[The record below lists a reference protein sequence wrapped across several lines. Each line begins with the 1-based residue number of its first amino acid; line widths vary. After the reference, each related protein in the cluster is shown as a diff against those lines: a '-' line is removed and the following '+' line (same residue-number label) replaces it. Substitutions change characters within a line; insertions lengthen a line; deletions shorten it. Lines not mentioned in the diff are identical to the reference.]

1 MRTTFSSNR
10 KDNMKER
17 ITNTLLVFIVVI
29 WIILSLSAVYRDL
42 LNKIWVISEENKSF
56 LEDRIYYQREIG
68 EMQASLHRIE
78 QLQQKINDWLN
89 KWIECN
95 IKQ

>member
-56 LEDRIYYQREIG
+56 FEDRIYYQKEIW
-68 EMQASLHRIE
+68 EMQASLARIE
-78 QLQQKINDWLN
+78 ELQQRINDWLN
-89 KWIECN
+89 QWIECN
-95 IKQ
+95 IK